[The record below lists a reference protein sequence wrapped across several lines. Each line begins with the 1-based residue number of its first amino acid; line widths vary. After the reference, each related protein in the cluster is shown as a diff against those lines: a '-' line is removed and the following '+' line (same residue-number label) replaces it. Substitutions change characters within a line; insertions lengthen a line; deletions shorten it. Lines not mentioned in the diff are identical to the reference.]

1 MIIEDNK
8 LYLQSFGFIDLVLNL
23 LILIRSVN
31 YLICVKLKLIFL
43 EYLNVNRIT

>member
-1 MIIEDNK
+1 MIIEDNE

-23 LILIRSVN
+23 LILIGSVN
-31 YLICVKLKLIFL
+31 YLSCVKLKLIFL